1 MISLAVSKRCLR
13 IEINSVKDGR
23 ALFEAVTLRFVA
35 FWMGVEVRVPR
46 PASGLH
52 VRVWGPTNGICIDS
66 KPHPGIINYILQY
79 FGKILA
85 VHGCLSG
92 DRCFVINIFFF
103 AHFRFKCFYCQ
114 SVTIFFFIHFLQI
127 KRGAGRERITPG
139 GLRIGATRRLQTSAA
154 VVRTGVAISYHFY
167 NPIRVF
173 LLA

>member
-1 MISLAVSKRCLR
+1 
-13 IEINSVKDGR
+13 
-23 ALFEAVTLRFVA
+23 
-35 FWMGVEVRVPR
+35 MGVEVRVPR

-66 KPHPGIINYILQY
+66 KSHPGIINYILQY
-79 FGKILA
+79 FGKNLA

-92 DRCFVINIFFF
+92 GRCFVINIFFF
-103 AHFRFKCFYCQ
+103 CPFSVQVFLLSKCHN
-114 SVTIFFFIHFLQI
+114 FFFINFLQI

-139 GLRIGATRRLQTSAA
+139 GLRIGATRRLQTYAA

-173 LLA
+173 FISINTVRFLT